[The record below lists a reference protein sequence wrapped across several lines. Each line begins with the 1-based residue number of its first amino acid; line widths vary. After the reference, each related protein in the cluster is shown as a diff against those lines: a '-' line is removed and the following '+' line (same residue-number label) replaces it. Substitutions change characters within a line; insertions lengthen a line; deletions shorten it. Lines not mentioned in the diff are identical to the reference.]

1 MLGDERHT
9 EVLDP
14 QMCKSQN
21 RKRRLG
27 RTAGPMLL
35 SDELHNWLLL
45 MDLRVSGRHFIT
57 DRAVMS
63 RGKF

>member
-1 MLGDERHT
+1 MPGDDRHT
-9 EVLDP
+9 EVLDRE
-14 QMCKSQN
+14 MCKSQN

-27 RTAGPMLL
+27 RTAGPVLL

-45 MDLRVSGRHFIT
+45 MDLRVIGRHFIT
-57 DRAVMS
+57 DRAVVS